1 MTKKRTWKFWT
12 SRTILILLLIG
23 IFWLINLIWFRPF
36 NIKHFYDK
44 VFVELAIDSPE
55 LTTSMGIPFL
65 YDRSKDELDDIS
77 DAKQWESFNK
87 MKEDYETLMSY
98 DFESQSEE
106 NKLNTKI
113 LAFYLEGLKDD
124 EPFFY
129 HGYPVNQMGGIQN
142 GLPSL
147 MESAHKLRDESDAE
161 AYISR
166 LSKFDTKFE
175 QLIENLKIAE
185 NKGII
190 PPKFVIKRV
199 VDEMKGFIGTITAT
213 TDSTNVS
220 NTTLSPVKSN
230 ILYTNFELKIDKL
243 DKISAKQK
251 TSYKNQVEEEIGT
264 TVFHA
269 YQNLI
274 DYFEQLD
281 EKATTDDGVWKLPNG
296 EAYYRHQLKQS
307 TTSNLNPEE
316 VHQIGLSEVARIKGE
331 MKNILLAEGYVDTTK
346 TLGAIIQELNKE
358 ERFLFPNTDEGR
370 QMVLDEYDR
379 ILSEISDGLDN
390 AFDVRPKAGLEVKRV
405 PKFKEEGSAS
415 AYYNGPAMDD
425 SRGGIFYA
433 NLRNVHESVKFGM
446 KTLAYHEGIP
456 GHHFQIAI
464 QSELDGVPIFR
475 TIGLFTA
482 YVEGWALYSEQLAW
496 ELGIYDNDPFGNLGR
511 LQAEMFR
518 AVRLVVDTGIHY
530 KKWTREE
537 AIDYMVLNTGMTT
550 TEVTTEIERYIV
562 WPGQACAY
570 KIGMLKI
577 LELREKAKQE
587 LGNKFDLR
595 EFHNVVLKNGAVPL
609 DILEEI
615 VESYIRETLMKNNS

>member
-12 SRTILILLLIG
+12 SRTILIFLLIG

-55 LTTSMGIPFL
+55 ITTSMGIPFL

-77 DAKQWESFNK
+77 DAEQWESFNK

-113 LAFYLEGLKDD
+113 LGFYLEGLKEG

-129 HGYPVNQMGGIQN
+129 HGYPVNQMRGIQS

-147 MESAHKLRDESDAE
+147 MENSHKLRNESDAE
-161 AYISR
+161 AYITR
-166 LSKFDTKFE
+166 LSKFDTKFN
-175 QLIENLKIAE
+175 QLIENLKISE
-185 NKGII
+185 SKGII
-190 PPKFVIKRV
+190 PPKFVIERV
-199 VDEMKGFIGTITAT
+199 LDEMNGFIGAKKNSIASDK
-213 TDSTNVS
+213 DSNS
-220 NTTLSPVKSN
+220 ILSSVKSN
-230 ILYTNFELKIDKL
+230 ILFTNFELKIDKL
-243 DKISAKQK
+243 EELSSEEKD
-251 TSYKNQVEEEIGT
+251 SYKKQVEKEIKT
-264 TVFHA
+264 TVFGA
-269 YQNLI
+269 YKNLI
-274 DYFEQLD
+274 QYFEQLKS
-281 EKATTDDGVWKLPNG
+281 KATTDDGVWKLPNG
-296 EAYYRHQLKQS
+296 EAYYRYQLKQQ
-307 TTSNLNPEE
+307 TTTELEPEE
-316 VHQIGLSEVARIKGE
+316 VHQIGLSEVARIKSE
-331 MKNILLAEGYVDTTK
+331 MQNILLAQGCADSTI
-346 TLGAIIQELNKE
+346 TLGATIQKLNKE
-358 ERFLFPNTDEGR
+358 KRFLYPNNDGGR
-370 QMVLDEYDR
+370 QMILDEYDR
-379 ILSEISDGLDN
+379 ILAEISADLDD

-405 PKFKEEGSAS
+405 PEFKEEGSAG
-415 AYYNGPAMDD
+415 AYYNRPAMDG
-425 SRGGIFYA
+425 SRGGTFYA
-433 NLRNVHESVKFGM
+433 NLRNVQETVKFGM
-446 KTLAYHEGIP
+446 KTLAYHEGVP

-464 QSELDGVPIFR
+464 QSELEGVPIFR

-482 YVEGWALYSEQLAW
+482 YIEGWALYSEQLAW
-496 ELGIYDNDPFGNLGR
+496 ELGFYKNDPFGNLGR

-537 AIDYMVLNTGMTT
+537 AIDYMILNTGMTT
-550 TEVTTEIERYIV
+550 TEVSTEIERYIV
-562 WPGQACAY
+562 MPGQACAY

-577 LELREKAKQE
+577 LELRENAKKK
-587 LGNKFDLR
+587 LGSQFDLK

-615 VESYIRETLMKNNS
+615 VGNYITETLKNNNS

>member
-77 DAKQWESFNK
+77 DAEQWESFNK

-113 LAFYLEGLKDD
+113 LGFYLEGLKEG

-129 HGYPVNQMGGIQN
+129 HGYPVNQMRGIQS

-147 MESAHKLRDESDAE
+147 MENSHKLRNESDAE
-161 AYISR
+161 AYITR
-166 LSKFDTKFE
+166 LSKFDTKFN
-175 QLIENLKIAE
+175 QLIENLKISE
-185 NKGII
+185 SKGII
-190 PPKFVIKRV
+190 PPKFVIERV
-199 VDEMKGFIGTITAT
+199 LDEMNGFIGAKKNSIASDK
-213 TDSTNVS
+213 DSNS
-220 NTTLSPVKSN
+220 ILSSVKSN
-230 ILYTNFELKIDKL
+230 ILFTNFELKIDKL
-243 DKISAKQK
+243 EELSSEEKD
-251 TSYKNQVEEEIGT
+251 SYKKQVEKEIET
-264 TVFHA
+264 TVFGA
-269 YQNLI
+269 YKNLI
-274 DYFEQLD
+274 QYFEQLKS
-281 EKATTDDGVWKLPNG
+281 KATTDDGVWKLPNG
-296 EAYYRHQLKQS
+296 EAYYRYQLKQQ
-307 TTSNLNPEE
+307 TTTELEPEE
-316 VHQIGLSEVARIKGE
+316 VHQIGLSEVARIKSE
-331 MKNILLAEGYVDTTK
+331 MQNILLAQGYADSSM
-346 TLGAIIQELNKE
+346 TLGATIQKLNKE
-358 ERFLFPNTDEGR
+358 ERFLYPNNDEGR
-370 QMVLDEYDR
+370 QMILDEYDR
-379 ILSEISDGLDN
+379 ILAEISAGLDD

-405 PKFKEEGSAS
+405 PEFKEEGSAG
-415 AYYNGPAMDD
+415 AYYNRPAMDG
-425 SRGGIFYA
+425 SRGGTFYA
-433 NLRNVHESVKFGM
+433 NLRNVQETVKFGM
-446 KTLAYHEGIP
+446 KTLAYHEGVP

-464 QSELDGVPIFR
+464 QSELEGVPIFR

-482 YVEGWALYSEQLAW
+482 YIEGWALYSEQLAW
-496 ELGIYDNDPFGNLGR
+496 ELGFYKNDPFGNLGR

-550 TEVTTEIERYIV
+550 TEVATEIERYIV
-562 WPGQACAY
+562 MPGQACAY

-577 LELREKAKQE
+577 LELRENAKKK
-587 LGNKFDLR
+587 LGSQFDLK

-615 VESYIRETLMKNNS
+615 VGNYITESLKKNNN